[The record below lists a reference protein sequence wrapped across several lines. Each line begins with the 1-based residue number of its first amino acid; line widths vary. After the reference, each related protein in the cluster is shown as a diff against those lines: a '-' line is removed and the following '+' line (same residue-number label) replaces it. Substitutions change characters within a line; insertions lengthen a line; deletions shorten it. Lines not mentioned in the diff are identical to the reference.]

1 MVDPPSRRVF
11 IRCLTGDGVSM
22 VFDCRD
28 DRPRELQ
35 RRWTVAHHPGEGCK
49 FSDLVALENRARP
62 NSCDIR
68 FDRTRF
74 LSLSLFLS
82 PSPSLSLSFFLSLY
96 LVSLDSFPSLD
107 FTKSKSVLR
116 RSFSRRRWKMVEYRA
131 KYHVSRDNRR
141 IGKRPSFRRNRPASG
156 PRHTTFT
163 VENPFPPIEFSNAIL
178 PATSAQLFSS
188 NSKREACL
196 CLPLVAR
203 VVLEGGG
210 YRAPS

>member
-1 MVDPPSRRVF
+1 MVYRWCSIVGTIVREN
-11 IRCLTGDGVSM
+11 CSGVGPWHTIQGRDANFPTWWHLRIELDRILAI
-22 VFDCRD
+22 FDSIE
-28 DRPRELQ
+28 P
-35 RRWTVAHHPGEGCK
+35 A
-49 FSDLVALENRARP
+49 FS
-62 NSCDIR
+62 
-68 FDRTRF
+68 
-74 LSLSLFLS
+74 LSLSLS

>member
-74 LSLSLFLS
+74 LSLSLPL
-82 PSPSLSLSFFLSLY
+82 SLSLSFFLSLY
-96 LVSLDSFPSLD
+96 LVSLASFPSLD
-107 FTKSKSVLR
+107 FYEVEER
-116 RSFSRRRWKMVEYRA
+116 FASFVFPTAMENGR
-131 KYHVSRDNRR
+131 VSRE
-141 IGKRPSFRRNRPASG
+141 ISC
-156 PRHTTFT
+156 FT
-163 VENPFPPIEFSNAIL
+163 
-178 PATSAQLFSS
+178 
-188 NSKREACL
+188 
-196 CLPLVAR
+196 
-203 VVLEGGG
+203 G
-210 YRAPS
+210 